1 MGALAAIAAVCL
13 LVRAGMIEIGEW
25 LLGAFC
31 DATNLAEGDTFG
43 RSDPK
48 YVGFGGYWELDFA
61 QRKRV
66 IFRKEGTENRQRGGW
81 KGVP

>member
-13 LVRAGMIEIGEW
+13 LVATRMMEIEEGSYWE
-25 LLGAFC
+25 LLY
-31 DATNLAEGDTFG
+31 ATNLAEGDTFG
-43 RSDPK
+43 RSNPK